1 MNSRPRGWLLF
12 FMGLGYV
19 FLYLPIISLVV
30 YSFNASY
37 GSAAWEGFS
46 LKWYEALFNNQRLI
60 EAALTSVQVATYSAT
75 LAVVLGTL
83 AAAALVRIKRFKGR
97 TLFSLLTAAPL
108 VMPEVITG
116 LSLLLLF
123 VSFQDILGIYIH
135 RGIGTVVIAHTTLCV
150 AYVIIIV
157 RTRLGDVDRSLEE
170 AALDLGAK
178 PLKVFLTVTLPIISP
193 ALLSS
198 WLLAFALSMDDL
210 VIASF
215 TTGPGSSTLP
225 MMIFASIR
233 FNMTPEINALATI
246 IISFVAVSVLLAGY
260 LLHRRK

>member
-1 MNSRPRGWLLF
+1 MNSRPRGWLMF
-12 FMGLGYV
+12 FMVLGYG

-30 YSFNASY
+30 YSFNDSY
-37 GSAAWEGFS
+37 GGAVWEGFS
-46 LKWYEALFNNQRLI
+46 LKWYGALLHNQRLI
-60 EAALTSVQVATYSAT
+60 EATLTSIQVATYSAT
-75 LAVVLGTL
+75 LAVLLGTL
-83 AAAALVRIKRFKGR
+83 AAAALVRIKRFRGR
-97 TLFSLLTAAPL
+97 TLFSVLTAAPL
-108 VMPEVITG
+108 VMPEIITG

-123 VSFQDILGIYIH
+123 VAFQDILGIYIH
-135 RGIGTVVIAHTTLCV
+135 RGIGTVVIAHTTLCI

-193 ALLSS
+193 ALFSA

-215 TTGPGSSTLP
+215 TTGPGASTLP
-225 MMIFASIR
+225 MLIFASIR